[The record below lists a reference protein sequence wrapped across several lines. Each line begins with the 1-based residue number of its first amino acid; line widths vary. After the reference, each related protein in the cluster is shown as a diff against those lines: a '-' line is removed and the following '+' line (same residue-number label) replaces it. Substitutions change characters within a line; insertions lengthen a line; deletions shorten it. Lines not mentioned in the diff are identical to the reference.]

1 MRSRRTLVVAF
12 ALVAA
17 LAGAAA
23 ACSNILG
30 LEPPPIGDGGAPPV
44 DATTGDA
51 PGSDAPGPGVD
62 GGTLD
67 ATGDAQVCTP
77 LDGGGDGPT
86 TYFPFNQTIID
97 DAGDH
102 TWQFFEP
109 DSVNPLS
116 RNFQG
121 GVYDGRYVYFA
132 PSVSGTVTRYDTRA
146 SFVAG
151 SSWTTFD
158 TSTLNANAQG
168 FGGAVYD
175 GRYVYFVPSHAPSG
189 YVGLLVRFDT
199 QQAASFTTGGAAWST
214 FDMGT
219 LPVPDGGLA
228 TTGFSSGVFDG
239 NAVYFAPYFNGV
251 HLSRV
256 VQYSPDGGLPES
268 GVAEAGTSDG
278 GIDAG
283 DSGLHDGGSD
293 AGDSGLHDG
302 GSDAGDAGD
311 SGPHDSG
318 AVEAG
323 PPGFASASQFS
334 TFDLSTRNASAAGY
348 LGALFDGQYVYMVPY
363 NGNAGLS
370 GLVARY
376 DTDASFVS
384 GASWTIFDVTE
395 VNASSAGFAGAAF
408 DGRFVY
414 LVPHVKTIATRYD
427 TQGGSFTTKT
437 PWSTFDVSTV
447 VPTTDAGAPS
457 FTGAGF
463 DGRFIYYV
471 PASTGAVLRYDTWST
486 FTEAC
491 AWSTHDISQDVAGAV
506 AYYGAVYDGQ
516 YLYLVPKG
524 TWVARFDTKTPGS
537 MPALTGYNG
546 SFY

>member
-1 MRSRRTLVVAF
+1 MRSRLTLVV
-12 ALVAA
+12 LVAA
-17 LAGAAA
+17 AAALAAATTA

-30 LEPPPIGDGGAPPV
+30 LEPPPTDDGGAAPP

-51 PGSDAPGPGVD
+51 PGSDSAGPE
-62 GGTLD
+62 GGTAD
-67 ATGDAQVCTP
+67 SAGDAQQMCTP
-77 LDGGGDGPT
+77 LDAAGDGPAA
-86 TYFPFNQTIID
+86 YYPFNDQIID

-102 TWQFFEP
+102 TWTFFEP

-116 RNFQG
+116 HNFQG

-132 PSVSGTVTRYDTRA
+132 PSVSGTVTRYDTHA
-146 SFVAG
+146 SFVVG

-158 TSTLNANAQG
+158 TSTLSASAQG

-175 GRYVYFVPSHAPSG
+175 GRYAYFVPSKAPSG

-199 QQAASFTTGGAAWST
+199 QQPSSFTTGGAAWST

-239 NAVYFAPYFNGV
+239 NDVYFAPYFNGV

-256 VQYSPDGGLPES
+256 VQYEPDAGLPEG
-268 GVAEAGTSDG
+268 GVAEAGGPEG
-278 GIDAG
+278 GVDAG
-283 DSGLHDGGSD
+283 DAGLHDGG
-293 AGDSGLHDG
+293 
-302 GSDAGDAGD
+302 GDAGD
-311 SGPHDSG
+311 SGVHDSG

-323 PPGFASASQFS
+323 PTGFASASQFS

-363 NGNAGLS
+363 NGNAGIS

-376 DTDASFVS
+376 DPTTSFVS

-395 VNASSAGFAGAAF
+395 VNAASAGFTGAAF

-414 LVPHVKTIATRYD
+414 LVPHVKTIVTRYD
-427 TQGGSFTTKT
+427 TLAGSFTGKSS
-437 PWSTFDVSTV
+437 WSTFDISTV
-447 VPTTDAGAPS
+447 APASDAGAPS
-457 FTGAGF
+457 FSGAGF

-471 PASTGAVLRYDTWST
+471 PALTGGVVRYDTWST
-486 FTEAC
+486 FTDPC
-491 AWSTHDISQDVAGAV
+491 AWSSHDLSQDVGGAV
-506 AYYGAVYDGQ
+506 SYYGAVYDGQ

-537 MPALTGYNG
+537 MPVLTGYNG